1 MLTLER
7 LLIAYMAFLFKI
19 FEITPEQIERSR
31 RGPSGV
37 SSLRPEGT
45 QGMNV

>member
-1 MLTLER
+1 MLALER
-7 LLIAYMAFLFKI
+7 LLIAYTEFLFKI

-31 RGPSGV
+31 SGPSGT

-45 QGMNV
+45 QGLNI